1 MRLKDKVAIVTGA
14 SAGIGA
20 ATARALAMEGASV
33 VITYH
38 TNIDGAEKVAQDI
51 RNAGGKTLV
60 LSVDISKQ
68 DDVQRMVK
76 GTIDEFRRVDILV
89 NNAAYLEFTKP
100 FLETSLPEW
109 KAEIDTS
116 LIGTILCT
124 STVLPHMIKQ
134 KSGRIISVTSSSS
147 KRATTKDIVIYATC
161 KAAVAAFSKALAKDL
176 ATTGLTINCVASGP
190 VKTEKLYK
198 YFAAYPEKEKEYAV
212 AIPMQRMGEPEDIA
226 NMIVFLASND
236 AKFITGQNYSVDGG
250 RTL

>member
-1 MRLKDKVAIVTGA
+1 MRLKNKVSIVTGA
-14 SAGIGA
+14 SAGIGG

-38 TNIDGAEKVAQDI
+38 TNRDGAEKVAQNI
-51 RNAGGKTLV
+51 IKAGGNALI
-60 LSVDISKQ
+60 LCVDISKQ
-68 DDVQRMVK
+68 DDVQQMVQR
-76 GTIDEFRRVDILV
+76 TIDEFGRVDILV
-89 NNAAYLEFTKP
+89 NNAAYLDFTKP
-100 FLETSLPEW
+100 FIETSLPEW

-134 KSGRIISVTSSSS
+134 KSGRVISVTSSSA
-147 KRATTKDIVIYATC
+147 KRATTRDIVIYATC
-161 KAAVAAFSKALAKDL
+161 KAAVAAFSKALARDL

-198 YFAAYPEKEKEYAV
+198 YFAAFPEKEKEYA
-212 AIPMQRMGEPEDIA
+212 ALIPMQRLGEPEDIA
-226 NMIVFLASND
+226 KMIVFLASDD